1 MLIALWAL
9 SIVAAVV
16 IVGTDP
22 EKGADRRASMPESPP
37 MLHAPSRMSTR

>member
-22 EKGADRRASMPESPP
+22 EKGADS
-37 MLHAPSRMSTR
+37 